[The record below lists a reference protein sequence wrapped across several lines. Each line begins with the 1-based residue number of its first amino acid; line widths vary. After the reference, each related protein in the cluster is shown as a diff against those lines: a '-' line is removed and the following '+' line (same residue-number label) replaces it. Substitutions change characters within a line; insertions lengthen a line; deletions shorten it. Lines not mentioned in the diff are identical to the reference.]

1 VRTTIVPVTSAD
13 TQLRKIEMT
22 YNDPRDSNTKNK
34 PISSQYPD
42 SVLSLNDPLGD
53 SNLVFPLLRSIG
65 VSVLCQVLSCNLVS
79 ERFVGFCKIDIFRF
93 GVLFSLIVG
102 ELDLVWVAALSAL
115 AKEENKRWTNNC
127 SESFL

>member
-1 VRTTIVPVTSAD
+1 
-13 TQLRKIEMT
+13 MT
-22 YNDPRDSNTKNK
+22 YNDPRDSDTENK

-42 SVLSLNDPLGD
+42 SILSLNDPLGD
-53 SNLVFPLLRSIG
+53 SNLVFPLLRSIR
-65 VSVLCQVLSCNLVS
+65 VSILCQVLSCHLIG
-79 ERFVGFCKIDIFRF
+79 ECLVGFCKVDIFRF
-93 GVLFSLIVG
+93 GFLFSLIVG

>member
-22 YNDPRDSNTKNK
+22 YNDPRDSDTENK
-34 PISSQYPD
+34 TISSQYPD

-53 SNLVFPLLRSIG
+53 SNLIFPLLRSIG
-65 VSVLCQVLSCNLVS
+65 VSVLCQVLSCDFVG

-93 GVLFSLIVG
+93 GFLFSLIVG
-102 ELDLVWVAALSAL
+102 ELDFVRVAALSAL
-115 AKEENKRWTNNC
+115 VK
-127 SESFL
+127 